1 MATVVPVISVDGPS
15 GVGKGTLCR
24 QLAQQ
29 LVWHLLDSGAL
40 YRLTALAA
48 QQSGIALDDAPA
60 LGTIAKNLNAQFS
73 STATWEELITLDGVD
88 VTRAVRSEHA
98 GQAASQVA
106 ALSEVRSALL
116 DRQRAFR
123 QPPGLVAD
131 GRDMGT
137 IVFPDAPLKIFLT
150 ASPEERAKR
159 RYKQLIEKGIGASLA
174 TLAQEIAERDTRDMQ
189 RKVAP
194 LRPATDAI
202 VLNTDDLSI
211 AAVRHTVLDLIEQR
225 YNK

>member
-1 MATVVPVISVDGPS
+1 MATVPVISVDGPS

-29 LVWHLLDSGAL
+29 LGWHLLDSGAL

-48 QQSGIALDDAPA
+48 QQRGIALDDTAA
-60 LGTIAKNLNAQFS
+60 LATIAKNLNAQFS
-73 STATWEELITLDGVD
+73 STTNWEERITLDGTD
-88 VTRAVRSEHA
+88 VTLAVRSEYA

-106 ALSEVRSALL
+106 ALAEVRSALL

-123 QPPGLVAD
+123 QPPGLIAD

-174 TLAQEIAERDTRDMQ
+174 TLAQDIAERDTRDMQ

-211 AAVRHTVLDLIEQR
+211 MAVRHRVLDLIEQR
-225 YNK
+225 YNT